1 MRYRHDPDLEF
12 LSQMK
17 SEDLNDL
24 VHCLVYDRDGS
35 ARLTEELT
43 SRQRYQQLYPDHQKY
58 WDLIA
63 AEIQSF
69 GANTFATILRSGVG
83 VPYKTVLTD
92 VCDKLKVNY
101 NRSASVEQIE
111 GNLLMKILTVA
122 LERMSPQELKE
133 LAAATGVTNVNDFR
147 GEAAIAAFQAAFWM
161 GGFISYQLTVIIVNA
176 VAKVLLGRGL
186 TLAGNMALTRTM
198 ALLTG
203 PVGWA
208 ITGAWTAIDVAGAAY
223 RVTIPAVIQIAALRR
238 KHLYG
243 GQAPPGPASV

>member
-17 SEDLNDL
+17 SEDMNDL
-24 VHCLVYDRDGS
+24 VHCLAYDRDGS
-35 ARLTEELT
+35 ARFTEELT

-63 AEIQSF
+63 AEIQSY
-69 GANTFATILRSGVG
+69 GANTFATILRNGVG
-83 VPYKTVLTD
+83 VPYKTVLFD

-101 NRSASVEQIE
+101 NRNASAEQIE

-122 LERMSPQELKE
+122 LESMTPEQLNE
-133 LAAATGVTNVNDFR
+133 LARATGVANVNQLS
-147 GEAAIAAFQAAFWM
+147 GEVTVAAFQAAFRM
-161 GGFISYQLTVIIVNA
+161 GGFLSYQLAVITVNA

-186 TLAGNMALTRTM
+186 TLAGNMALTK
-198 ALLTG
+198 AVAVFTG
-203 PVGWA
+203 PIGWA
-208 ITGAWTAIDVAGAAY
+208 ITGAWTAIDVAGTAY
-223 RVTIPAVIQIAALRR
+223 RVTIPAVIQVAVLRR

-243 GQAPPGPASV
+243 GQAARGAGAA